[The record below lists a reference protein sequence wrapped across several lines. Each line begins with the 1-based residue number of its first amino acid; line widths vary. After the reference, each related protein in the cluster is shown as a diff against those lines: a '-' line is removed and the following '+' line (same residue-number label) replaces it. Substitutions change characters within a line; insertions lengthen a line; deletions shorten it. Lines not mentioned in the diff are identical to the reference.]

1 MKPPAK
7 IAASI
12 WERFKKPLV
21 TLLGND
27 AEALAALERRLV
39 PEIRKAIE
47 TERAGWPTEEEW
59 MEELSKSVGEWEPKS
74 VWRIALYRLQKR
86 VLDGHA

>member
-1 MKPPAK
+1 MKPPAE

-47 TERAGWPTEEEW
+47 TERAGWPTEKEW
-59 MEELSKSVGEWEPKS
+59 MDNLDVVFWAGSKTFSKLF
-74 VWRIALYRLQKR
+74 RAKTL
-86 VLDGHA
+86 